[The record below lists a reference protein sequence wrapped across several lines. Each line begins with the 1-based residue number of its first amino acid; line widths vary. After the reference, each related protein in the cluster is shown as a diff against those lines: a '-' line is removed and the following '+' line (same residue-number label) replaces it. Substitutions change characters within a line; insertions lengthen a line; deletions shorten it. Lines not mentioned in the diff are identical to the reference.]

1 MLRLPRFALAGALA
15 LLPTAA
21 APAQAAP
28 TGSPAAP
35 ETVFRDVRV
44 FDGHSGRRTGPTDVL
59 VRGQRIAAIGAV
71 SASPGATT
79 IQGGGRTLM
88 PGLIDAHWHVMLV
101 RPTAEQAI
109 HGDLGYTTLLG
120 AAEATATLM
129 RGFTSVRDMGGP
141 AFALKRAIDEGLVAG
156 PRIWPSGAMIS
167 ITGGHG
173 DFRQLTELPREPG
186 APLARM
192 ESIGGSMIADD
203 PGTVRKRVR
212 EQLMQGA
219 SQIKLTAGGGVASPH
234 SPLDITTFTGDELR
248 AAVEA
253 AANWGTYVTV
263 HAYTPQAIRLAVDAG
278 VKSIEHAHL
287 MDEATAKLL
296 AERGVWLSTQPF
308 LDDEDAI
315 PFPPGSLQQ
324 LKQQAVIAGTDRAY
338 TLARTHGVKLAF
350 GTDTLFSEALA
361 RRQGAQLAKLVR
373 WFPPEQVLRMATG
386 TNVELLAL
394 SGPRTPYA
402 GRVGVIEPGALA
414 DLLLVDGDPVA
425 DIELLADPERR
436 LLVIMKDGTIHK
448 NLLAR

>member
-1 MLRLPRFALAGALA
+1 MTIRLRALLLAFAVA
-15 LLPTAA
+15 LLPWAARAQASAPA
-21 APAQAAP
+21 APA
-28 TGSPAAP
+28 

-44 FDGHSGRRTGPTDVL
+44 FDGKSGRLSGPTDVL
-59 VRGQRIAAIGAV
+59 VRGQRIAAVGNV
-71 SASPGATT
+71 SPAPGATT

-88 PGLIDAHWHVMLV
+88 PGLIDAHWHVVLV
-101 RPTAEQAI
+101 RPTPEQAI
-109 HGDLGYTTLLG
+109 YGDLGYTTILG
-120 AAEATATLM
+120 ALEATATLM
-129 RGFTSVRDMGGP
+129 RGFTSVRDLGGP

-173 DFRQLTELPREPG
+173 DFRQLTELPRDAS

-192 ESIGGSMIADD
+192 EAVGGSIIADSPD
-203 PGTVRKRVR
+203 AVRQRVR

-219 SQIKLTAGGGVASPH
+219 SQIKLTAGGGVSSPH
-234 SPLDITTFTGDELR
+234 SPIDIATFTGDELR

-263 HAYTPQAIRLAVDAG
+263 HAYTPQAIRLAVEAG

-308 LDDEDAI
+308 LDDEDAT
-315 PFPPGSLQQ
+315 PFPPGSVQA
-324 LKQQAVIAGTDRAY
+324 LKQRVVLAGTDRAY

-350 GTDTLFSEALA
+350 GTDILFSERIA
-361 RRQGAQLAKLVR
+361 RRQGAQLTKLVR
-373 WFPPEQVLRMATG
+373 WFPPGEVLRMATG
-386 TNVELLAL
+386 TNGELLAL
-394 SGPRTPYA
+394 SGPRNPYP
-402 GRVGVIEPGALA
+402 GPIGVIEPGALA

-425 DIELLADPERR
+425 DIKLLEDPERR
-436 LLVIMKDGTIHK
+436 LLVIMKDGKVYK
-448 NLLAR
+448 NTLAR